1 MDVADKGKKIVFLV
15 TKDRFVAVL
24 EKVAGAL
31 VAAVVVL
38 GIPGEEL
45 PHDSRDALFAAF
57 ENDIKLLLS
66 KKFYESIADSIP
78 LCYSFG
84 TA

>member
-1 MDVADKGKKIVFLV
+1 MDVANKGKKVVFLV

-24 EKVAGAL
+24 EKVAGAP

-45 PHDSRDALFAAF
+45 PHDSRYALFAAF
-57 ENDIKLLLS
+57 EEDMDMVVHEDPRIDHALS
-66 KKFYESIADSIP
+66 FSDVFS
-78 LCYSFG
+78 
-84 TA
+84 